1 MLVSFGLILGAERL
15 KPISWSAWAGEI
27 EREGGVRNPYRGL
40 EERYGFWDIR
50 VSLSGLW
57 RFFFQSLDIVIII
70 GGCLVKKK

>member
-1 MLVSFGLILGAERL
+1 VLVSFGLVLGAERL

-50 VSLSGLW
+50 VSLSVLW
-57 RFFFQSLDIVIII
+57 PFFSKFGYSYNYRWLL
-70 GGCLVKKK
+70 G